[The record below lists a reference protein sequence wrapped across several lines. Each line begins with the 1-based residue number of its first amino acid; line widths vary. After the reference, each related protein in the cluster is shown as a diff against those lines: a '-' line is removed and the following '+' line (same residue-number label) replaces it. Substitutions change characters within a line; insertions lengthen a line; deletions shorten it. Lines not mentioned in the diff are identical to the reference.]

1 MKRNILILE
10 DKKSHREALCKI
22 LSNIGQ
28 DIEIH
33 LAENVQTAYYIAMER
48 HIHLFLVD
56 IILSPNDPGNVNGM
70 DFAQSIRGIIK
81 YQFTPLIFIT
91 SLEDPTFCSYTQLHC
106 FSYIEKPFDPK
117 KVQKVISKAL
127 EFPVVDDVER
137 FVYFRKDGIIYS
149 KCIKDVIYVEIA
161 RRKIVIHCKDDVLEI
176 PYKTCEEIMRD
187 LDSSAFIRC
196 SRYGI
201 INVNYIEEID
211 YTNRYIKMKHI
222 KEPVEIGI
230 IMKTKFREAVE
241 EKK

>member
-1 MKRNILILE
+1 
-10 DKKSHREALCKI
+10 
-22 LSNIGQ
+22 
-28 DIEIH
+28 
-33 LAENVQTAYYIAMER
+33 MEQ

-56 IILSPNDPGNVNGM
+56 IILSPDDPGDVYGLE
-70 DFAQSIRGIIK
+70 FAQGIRGIMR

-106 FSYIEKPFDPK
+106 FSYIEKPFDPEN
-117 KVQKVISKAL
+117 VQKIIQKAL
-127 EFPVVDDVER
+127 KFPIVDDNER

-149 KCIKDVIYVEIA
+149 KCVKDVIYIEIA

-176 PYKTCEEIMRD
+176 PYKTCEEIMRE
-187 LDSSAFIRC
+187 LDSTAFVRC

-201 INVNYIEEID
+201 INRNYIEEID
-211 YTNRYIKMKHI
+211 YTNRYIKMKYI

-230 IMKTKFREAVE
+230 IMKSKFKRMVE